1 MRTRLQRS
9 ILKHG
14 DVLPG
19 IFITASAPVRVGCQT
34 YKGHYLAYYSL
45 PVINTRSEGPL
56 AFLPSGGAVGLGVK
70 SKKSIFNE
78 NTFLWNFKMNSRKW
92 KSRLPFLYFWV
103 FLLIEI
109 VNTKLFSL

>member
-34 YKGHYLAYYSL
+34 YKGHYLAYYS
-45 PVINTRSEGPL
+45 PSVINTRSEGPL

-70 SKKSIFNE
+70 SRKSIFNE
-78 NTFLWNFKMNSRKW
+78 NTSLWNFKMNFCEW
-92 KSRLPFLYFWV
+92 KSRLV
-103 FLLIEI
+103 FFYIFGFFTDGDYQL
-109 VNTKLFSL
+109 